1 MLDKKTR
8 LISRAEECV
17 VGNKEKTKNL
27 ILVISGPSGS
37 GKGCIIELLIKK
49 FGFRKA
55 VSVTTRKPR
64 EGEIDGRDYYFISRE
79 RFDEMLRRGELL
91 EYNIY
96 GESCYGTPKSE
107 VEDALENDR
116 LLVLDIDVH
125 GAANIEKTYPD
136 FRSVFIIPPDA
147 SEQRRRLVSRG
158 TETEES
164 VDRRMKIARDEIGC
178 FNKYDCVIINETGK
192 SEIAAEQVYNVMQG
206 MIPDQSGIP
215 SVIKKYFSDYTD

>member
-1 MLDKKTR
+1 MIENR
-8 LISRAEECV
+8 
-17 VGNKEKTKNL
+17 EKIKDL

-37 GKGCIIELLIKK
+37 GKGCIIELLIEK

-64 EGEIDGRDYYFISRE
+64 EGEIEGRDYYFISRE
-79 RFDEMLRRGELL
+79 RFDEMLGSGELL

-107 VEDALENDR
+107 VEDALKNDC

-125 GAANIEKTYPD
+125 GAANIEKMYPD

-164 VDRRMKIARDEIGC
+164 VARRMKIARDEIGC
-178 FNKYDCVIINETGK
+178 FDRYDCVIINETGK
-192 SEIAAEQVYNVMQG
+192 SEIAAEQVFGVMRG
-206 MIPDQSGIP
+206 IVPDQSGIP
-215 SVIKKYFSDYTD
+215 SVIENYFSDYTD

>member
-1 MLDKKTR
+1 M
-8 LISRAEECV
+8 
-17 VGNKEKTKNL
+17 VGNKEKIKNL

-37 GKGCIIELLIKK
+37 GKGCIIELLIEK

-64 EGEIDGRDYYFISRE
+64 EGEIEGRDYYFISRE
-79 RFDEMLRRGELL
+79 RFDEMLDRGELL

-107 VEDALENDR
+107 VKDALENDR

-125 GAANIEKTYPD
+125 GAENLGKLYPD

-147 SEQRRRLVSRG
+147 SEQRRRLISRG
-158 TETEES
+158 TETDES
-164 VDRRMKIARDEIGC
+164 VKKRMRIARDEIGC
-178 FNKYDCVIINETGK
+178 FDRYDCVIINETGR
-192 SEIAAEQVYNVMQG
+192 SEFAARQVYDVMCG
-206 MIPDQSGIP
+206 KIPDQSGIP
-215 SVIKKYFSDYTD
+215 AVIANYFSGYTD